1 MKQLLTG
8 NEAAA
13 RGAYEAGVKVC
24 SAYPGTPSTEIFEN
38 LPQYKDVLYCEWA
51 PNEKVAVEVA
61 YGASIAGARSLSA
74 MKHVGVNVAA
84 DPIFTATYNGVGA
97 GFVIISGDDPDMH
110 SSQNEQ
116 DNRYYAKFA
125 KMPLIEPS
133 DSQECKDFMREA
145 FRVSEQFDL
154 PVLFRMTTRV
164 CHSKSVVALG
174 EREEKPYVEYK
185 RDAPKFVC
193 TPANAKRH
201 RPELEEKLKRLEEY
215 ANASPLNKM
224 ELNGAKVGVVSASI
238 AYQYAKEVFPEDT
251 SFLKLGFTYPLPM
264 DLIREF
270 ASKVETLYVVE
281 ELEPFMEEQMKA
293 AGIPCIGKELVP
305 RMYEL
310 NPEVLARAIFQKEP
324 EMKTVPVAAV
334 PRPPVLCPGC
344 PHRGFFYTLGKG
356 KNNVITGDI
365 GCYTLGASAPLNAM
379 DSVVCMGGGFSV
391 GMGMSKAFEA
401 YSVPNKKVF
410 GVLGDSTFFHS
421 GMTGAAEIL
430 YNRGNM
436 IPCVL
441 DNSITGMTGHQ
452 DNPGTG
458 ETLMGER
465 APVIL
470 IEDVL
475 RAMGYQNVI
484 VVDPQDLKA
493 MQTAVDDALKSE
505 VPAAIVARR
514 PCVLIKKIKH
524 NFGKCVVNR
533 DQCKSCKM
541 CLKVGCPAVCFKD
554 GKSFI
559 DETLCEGCTVCMQ
572 VCPFKAIEKPE

>member
-13 RGAYEAGVKVC
+13 RGAYEGGAKVC

-38 LPQYKDVLYCEWA
+38 LPQYKDVLYSEWA

-97 GFVIISGDDPDMH
+97 GFVIVSGDDPDMH

-125 KMPLIEPS
+125 KMALIEPS
-133 DSQECKDFMREA
+133 DSQECKDFMVEA
-145 FRVSEQFDL
+145 FKVSEAFDI

-164 CHSKSVVALG
+164 CHSKSLVTLG
-174 EREEKPYVEYK
+174 EREEAPYTLYK
-185 RDAPKFVC
+185 RDAAKFVC

-201 RPELEEKLKRLEEY
+201 RPELEEKLNRLEAY
-215 ANASPLNKM
+215 ANTSRLNKT
-224 ELNGAKVGVVSASI
+224 ELNDTKIGVVTASI
-238 AYQYAKEVFPEDT
+238 AYQYAKEVFPADT

-264 DLIREF
+264 DLIRDF
-270 ASKVETLYVVE
+270 AAKVETLYVVE

-293 AGIPCIGKELVP
+293 AGIACIGKDIVP

-310 NPEVLARAIFQKEP
+310 NPEVLQKAVFGTEP
-324 EMKTVPVAAV
+324 ETKPVSISPV
-334 PRPPVLCPGC
+334 PRPPVLCAGC

-356 KNNVITGDI
+356 KHNVITGDI
-365 GCYTLGASAPLNAM
+365 GCYTLGGSAPLNAM

-391 GMGMSKAFEA
+391 GMGMAKAFEA
-401 YSVPNKKVF
+401 FGVTDKKVF

-430 YNRGNM
+430 YNKGKM
-436 IPCVL
+436 IPCIL

-458 ETLMGER
+458 ETLMGES

-475 RAMGYQNVI
+475 KAMGYQNVF

-493 MQTAVDDALKSE
+493 MQAAVDGALQST
-505 VPAAIVARR
+505 VPAAIVTRR

-524 NFGKCVVNR
+524 NFGKCQVDR
-533 DQCKSCKM
+533 EKCRSCKM

-559 DETLCEGCTVCMQ
+559 DQTLCVGCTVCMQ
-572 VCPFKAIEKPE
+572 VCPFKAIEKTE